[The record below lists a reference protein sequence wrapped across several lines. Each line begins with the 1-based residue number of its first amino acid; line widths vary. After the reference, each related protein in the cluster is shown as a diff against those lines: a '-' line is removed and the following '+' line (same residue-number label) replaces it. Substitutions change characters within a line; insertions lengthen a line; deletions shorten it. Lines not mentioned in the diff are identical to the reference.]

1 MDLSIKS
8 CWTER
13 CCLLFLSFR
22 DFLGNI
28 MTLHSSRCGRWLR
41 HGSICHLTD
50 TDGAGSRLSSSWLGI
65 VSLQLR
71 WRGRG
76 GRRVLRRR
84 RPHPAKLLLLVLR
97 VVAVLW
103 HELAL
108 VLAEL
113 GITETSCARL
123 GLELRVLLT

>member
-1 MDLSIKS
+1 M
-8 CWTER
+8 
-13 CCLLFLSFR
+13 
-22 DFLGNI
+22 
-28 MTLHSSRCGRWLR
+28 
-41 HGSICHLTD
+41 
-50 TDGAGSRLSSSWLGI
+50 SRLSSIWLSV

-71 WRGRG
+71 GRGRG
-76 GRRVLRRR
+76 GRRVLRRW

-103 HELAL
+103 HELSLVL